1 MKSETHL
8 LPGWVS
14 NIALVTVLAIA
25 VILPAIFYYSTNRVE
40 VVDPNSFNFDNS
52 ELLAHIDLC
61 QVTNDHILIKGW
73 AFLINENLNSPTQV
87 YIETDRGTWL
97 SVNSRVI
104 PRPDVNGHF
113 DIYYRNS
120 ALGFTASTGIFS
132 EEVTPPT
139 RVVLTKQSTSGHIH
153 GADYACQG

>member
-1 MKSETHL
+1 MKSETRL

-14 NIALVTVLAIA
+14 NIALVAVSAIA
-25 VILPAIFYYSTNRVE
+25 VTLPAIFYYSTNRGE
-40 VVDPNSFNFDNS
+40 VVDPNSFNFENS

-61 QVTNDHILIKGW
+61 QVTGDHILIKGW
-73 AFLINENLNSPTQV
+73 AFVIGESLNSPTQV
-87 YIETDRGTWL
+87 YIETDRGAWL

-104 PRPDVNGHF
+104 PRPDVNEHF
-113 DIYYRNS
+113 DIHYRNS
-120 ALGFTASTGIFS
+120 ALGFTASTGILP